1 MKSLKILLITLT
13 LTNLLYADNSNLARE
28 CIENNNKKICKTL
41 IDTNA
46 LSSLQECVVT
56 CQSIGIDDYC
66 PKSCNS
72 VGLIY
77 MIAGEYNQA
86 MAYFKK
92 SISLGNESSYLYF
105 ADLHYKSGNME
116 ALQMLETRCNQ
127 NEKDKEIQ
135 AIACYALGSIYL
147 KGKGVFNIG
156 KGVAQ
161 NYAQALKYMQ
171 KSCDLGIE
179 ESSGGISCAILG
191 DLYLYGFGTRINT
204 KLAQELYGKSCDLGF
219 QPSCNKYN
227 NFDSLLST
235 Q

>member
-92 SISLGNESSYLYF
+92 SISLGNEYPYLHF
-105 ADLHYKSGNME
+105 IDLHYKSGNME
-116 ALQMLETRCNQ
+116 ALQMLDARCNQ
-127 NEKDKEIQ
+127 NKNKSKEDKEIQ
-135 AIACYALGSIYL
+135 AMVCDLLGHIYL
-147 KGKGVFNIG
+147 NGRGILGAGKGVE
-156 KGVAQ
+156 Q
-161 NYAQALKYMQ
+161 NYKKAFDYLR
-171 KSCDLGIE
+171 KSCDFGLENIAF
-179 ESSGGISCAILG
+179 SCAKVGFL
-191 DLYLYGFGTRINT
+191 LLYGDGVRQDSQSAKSYFG
-204 KLAQELYGKSCDLGF
+204 KACDLGHQF
-219 QPSCNKYN
+219 ACDKYN
-227 NFDSLLST
+227 ELNK